1 MAFLCSFHNGLL
13 LNVNA
18 IQPSDQARINATVS
32 FKKQQKETLRQNVIS
47 ERWLFYSREDRG
59 GRRDRGERREYHRG
73 GDRGGDY
80 HRGGDREER
89 GERSD
94 RGERGERG
102 ERGYHRGDR
111 EERGGYR
118 NGGGGGSSSSSF
130 FTVKMGGIPYRAT
143 VDEIIDWFQPEARCA
158 SARILRNRDNRP
170 SGEAIAEFD
179 TEDEAR

>member
-1 MAFLCSFHNGLL
+1 MRHYRLKS
-13 LNVNA
+13 
-18 IQPSDQARINATVS
+18 
-32 FKKQQKETLRQNVIS
+32 KKKETYRQNVIS